1 MHEAFMRYVPPFG
14 SAGFPIDITGGGV
27 VLHV

>member
-1 MHEAFMRYVPPFG
+1 MAV
-14 SAGFPIDITGGGV
+14 GGGV